1 MSKPHKKLLIL
12 GAIDSVA
19 KGALEDSGYEVVE
32 RNDLD
37 DLEAEAAKANCMMDI
52 PDYLKDYK
60 PKGRSK
66 ADRKRAPRWPRR

>member
-1 MSKPHKKLLIL
+1 MSNANKKLLIHGCISKEGRCTFENL
-12 GAIDSVA
+12 VF
-19 KGALEDSGYEVVE
+19 EVVDHV
-32 RNDLD
+32 NLKT
-37 DLEAEAAKANCMMDI
+37 EAVKANCMMDI

>member
-1 MSKPHKKLLIL
+1 MNKSSKKLLIL
-12 GAIDSVA
+12 GALNSVA

-32 RNDLD
+32 HDEIGKLKT
-37 DLEAEAAKANCMMDI
+37 ESAKANCMMDI

-66 ADRKRAPRWPRR
+66 ADRKRSPRWPRR